1 MTKEILFPLI
11 SILLSAELNPN
22 TTLKVKSKQESS
34 NTKEEKVA
42 SDKRED
48 LIIQSAVFI

>member
-1 MTKEILFPLI
+1 MMKEILFPLV
-11 SILLSAELNPN
+11 SIIICRIEPKYYPQSQRVRQEL
-22 TTLKVKSKQESS
+22 S

-48 LIIQSAVFI
+48 LIT

>member
-1 MTKEILFPLI
+1 MAKEILFPLV
-11 SILLSAELNPN
+11 SIISAELNPN

-42 SDKRED
+42 SDKLED
-48 LIIQSAVFI
+48 LLIPSAVFS

>member
-11 SILLSAELNPN
+11 SIITSELNPN
-22 TTLKVKSKQESS
+22 TAIKVKSKQESS

-48 LIIQSAVFI
+48 LIIPSAILS